1 MAKKGLSK
9 DQIIEAAVA
18 LIGEGGYDSFSL
30 RTLAAKLGVQPASL
44 YNHVEGIDE
53 ISTEIALYA
62 SEMMRNALNQA
73 MEGKEPDQAFIDAAL
88 AYRQFAAENPEI
100 YKALVH
106 MPLSHDENVRR
117 AGFQSFHPLR
127 DLINSYGLTR
137 RDAISFSRGLRSVM
151 HGFIELTN
159 NGFMQ
164 KDYVTRDESY
174 LVIIESYLTYM
185 KAHLAGKDVTK
196 DE

>member
-1 MAKKGLSK
+1 MAKRGLTR
-9 DQIIEAAVA
+9 DQIIQAAVE
-18 LIGEGGYDSFSL
+18 LIGEKGYDDFSL

-53 ISTEIALYA
+53 ISTEIALHA
-62 SEMMRNALNQA
+62 SEQMKQTLNAA
-73 MEGKEPDQAFIDAAL
+73 IEGKEADRAFVDAAL
-88 AYRQFAAENPEI
+88 AYRQFAMENPEV

-106 MPLSHDENVRR
+106 MPLSQDENVRR
-117 AGFQSFHPLR
+117 AGLQSFRPMR
-127 DLINSYGLTR
+127 ELIHSYGLER
-137 RDAISFSRGLRSVM
+137 RDAINFSRGLRSVM

-174 LVIIESYLTYM
+174 HAIIVSYLAYM
-185 KAHLAGKDVTK
+185 KEHFAGKG
-196 DE
+196 ENAHE

>member
-1 MAKKGLSK
+1 MAKKGLTK

-18 LIGEGGYDSFSL
+18 LIGENGYDEFSL

-44 YNHVEGIDE
+44 YNHVDGIDD
-53 ISTEIALYA
+53 ISTGIALMA
-62 SEMMRNALNQA
+62 SEQMRHALS
-73 MEGKEPDQAFIDAAL
+73 EVIDGKAHDEAFVDAAL
-88 AYRQFAAENPEI
+88 AYRRFAQENPEI

-106 MPLSHDENVRR
+106 MPLSHDENVRK
-117 AGFQSFHPLR
+117 AGLQSFRPLR
-127 DLINSYGLTR
+127 ELINGYGLER
-137 RDAISFSRGLRSVM
+137 HDAINFSRGLRSVM

-174 LVIIESYLTYM
+174 LAIIESYLRYM
-185 KAHLAGKDVTK
+185 KANLAGKEAKK